1 MTPTE
6 FLQKHSP
13 TGTDRW
19 AEGARETFAHDL
31 EVMVTQL
38 LRLESTHK
46 LWLDL
51 TRNL

>member
-13 TGTDRW
+13 TGTDRL

-38 LRLESTHK
+38 LRGH
-46 LWLDL
+46 L
-51 TRNL
+51 TREKADRA